1 MTRARIVSA
10 SLGAV
15 ALLATASIFA
25 LEIIAAQGLWG
36 SSSPAQFAAIV
47 ASVFELLIL
56 ILLIVLFVKCVG
68 MSVEFGRRKSNG
80 VWFAAGIVASIL
92 ASVTSIVMLVMMGR
106 PDGLPEMILQ
116 TPLMNWRIG
125 ASVALVGAFVGQLA
139 FIVVYFVIHR
149 LPDSEQALSLH
160 TNEDSSR
167 QLPRHVK
174 SIPYSRTVPATSQTT
189 IGKRTLTDY
198 PTPPGS
204 SAGRSMAETM
214 SSIRTSVSQAV
225 RPIGASTR
233 LLSSGSR
240 TGRRPASIDSN
251 GTRERMSMTV
261 SEDGFDSWDTS
272 SVDTQNRQLIVET
285 SPPIRSG
292 RFLETI
298 PASPT
303 TSRSPSPGNAL
314 DFEPPNPNRNRR
326 SRSYSP
332 LPKPPQHERSMTPQS
347 ISGELHIHPLFR
359 SDSPA
364 PPPAATPGTV
374 VIAAP
379 NAGQT
384 ISEKSLTRMRSSS
397 LVAGSGPLSRQ
408 GSYDSFRKT
417 PSPNTDRLRVEELG
431 VERKMTPP
439 IPDWILN
446 AGSTTSLTDYQ
457 TKRQREREVSET
469 SSIRS

>member
-1 MTRARIVSA
+1 MARSRVIGA

-15 ALLATASIFA
+15 ALLATASILA
-25 LEIIAAQGLWG
+25 LEVILAQGLWE
-36 SSSPAQFAAIV
+36 STSPARIAAVV
-47 ASVFELLIL
+47 ASAFEIIILLLLI
-56 ILLIVLFVKCVG
+56 ILFAKCVG
-68 MSVEFGRRKSNG
+68 TGIEFGIRKSNG
-80 VWFAAGIVASIL
+80 VWFALGLMSSIL
-92 ASVTSIVMLVMMGR
+92 ASAASVVTLVMMG
-106 PDGLPEMILQ
+106 GSKGFPETILQ
-116 TPLMNWRIG
+116 TPLTNWRVG
-125 ASVALVGAFVGQLA
+125 TSVALVGAFVGQLA
-139 FIVVYFVIHR
+139 FIVVYFVTNR

-167 QLPRHVK
+167 QLPRHSNGACYESNDNWKTHVHGL
-174 SIPYSRTVPATSQTT
+174 SN
-189 IGKRTLTDY
+189 
-198 PTPPGS
+198 PPGS
-204 SAGRSMAETM
+204 SGGRSMAETM

-233 LLSSGSR
+233 LLSASSR
-240 TGRRPASIDSN
+240 PGRRAASIDSN
-251 GTRERMSMTV
+251 GYRERTSVTV

-332 LPKPPQHERSMTPQS
+332 LPKPHHERNMTPQS

-359 SDSPA
+359 SDSPV

-374 VIAAP
+374 VVAAP

-384 ISEKSLTRMRSSS
+384 ISEKSLSRMRSSS
-397 LVAGSGPLSRQ
+397 LIVGPSALSRQ

-417 PSPNTDRLRVEELG
+417 PSPDTDRPRVEDLA

-446 AGSTTSLTDYQ
+446 AGSTASLSDFR
-457 TKRQREREVSET
+457 TKRQRERETSEET
-469 SSIRS
+469 SSIH

>member
-1 MTRARIVSA
+1 MARARIIGA

-15 ALLATASIFA
+15 ALLATASVLA
-25 LEIIAAQGLWG
+25 LEVILAQGLWE
-36 SSSPAQFAAIV
+36 STSPARIAAVV
-47 ASVFELLIL
+47 ASAFEIIML
-56 ILLIVLFVKCVG
+56 ILLIILFAKCVG
-68 MSVEFGRRKSNG
+68 TGIEFGIRRSNG
-80 VWFAAGIVASIL
+80 VWFALGLVAGVLATT
-92 ASVTSIVMLVMMGR
+92 ASVVTLVMMG
-106 PDGLPEMILQ
+106 GLEGMPEMILQ
-116 TPLMNWRIG
+116 TPLTNWRVG
-125 ASVALVGAFVGQLA
+125 TSVALVCAFVGQLV
-139 FIVVYFVIHR
+139 FIVVYFVTHR

-167 QLPRHVK
+167 HLPRHIK
-174 SIPYSRTVPATSQTT
+174 SIPYDRTVPATSQTT
-189 IGKRTLTDY
+189 IGKRTFDY

-204 SAGRSMAETM
+204 SGGRSVAETM

-233 LLSSGSR
+233 LLSSTSR
-240 TGRRPASIDSN
+240 PGRRAASIDSN
-251 GTRERMSMTV
+251 GYRERVSV
-261 SEDGFDSWDTS
+261 NGSEDGFDSWDTS
-272 SVDTQNRQLIVET
+272 SVDTQSRQLIVEA

-332 LPKPPQHERSMTPQS
+332 IPRPHHERSMTPQS

-359 SDSPA
+359 SDSPV
-364 PPPAATPGTV
+364 PPPAVTPGTV
-374 VIAAP
+374 VVAAP
-379 NAGQT
+379 NAGQV
-384 ISEKSLTRMRSSS
+384 ISEKSLSRMRSSS
-397 LVAGSGPLSRQ
+397 QIAGPSPLSRQ

-417 PSPNTDRLRVEELG
+417 PSPNTDRLRVEDLAE
-431 VERKMTPP
+431 ERKMTPP

-446 AGSTTSLTDYQ
+446 AGSTTSLSDYQ
-457 TKRQREREVSET
+457 SKKQREREVSEEA
-469 SSIRS
+469 SSID

>member
-1 MTRARIVSA
+1 MARAVLVSA

-15 ALLATASIFA
+15 ALLATASILA
-25 LEIIAAQGLWG
+25 LQVIVAQGLWG
-36 SSSPAQFAAIV
+36 SSSPAKFAAIV
-47 ASVFELLIL
+47 ASAFEIIIL
-56 ILLIVLFVKCVG
+56 ILLIILFAKCVG
-68 MSVEFGRRKSNG
+68 RGMEFGRRKSNG
-80 VWFAAGIVASIL
+80 IWFASGVIASVL
-92 ASVTSIVMLVMMGR
+92 ASAASVVTLVTLGR
-106 PDGLPEMILQ
+106 PVGLPQTILQ
-116 TPLMNWRIG
+116 TPLTNWRIG
-125 ASVALVGAFVGQLA
+125 TSIALVSAFVGQLA
-139 FIVVYFVIHR
+139 FIVVYFVVHR

-204 SAGRSMAETM
+204 SAGKSMAETI

-225 RPIGASTR
+225 RPIGAHTR

-251 GTRERMSMTV
+251 GYRERMSVTV

-314 DFEPPNPNRNRR
+314 DFEPPNINRNRR

-332 LPKPPQHERSMTPQS
+332 LPRPPQHERSMTPQS

-364 PPPAATPGTV
+364 PPAVTPGTV

-384 ISEKSLTRMRSSS
+384 ISEKSLTQMRSSS
-397 LVAGSGPLSRQ
+397 LIAGSGPLSRQ

-417 PSPNTDRLRVEELG
+417 PSHNTDLLRVEDLA

-457 TKRQREREVSET
+457 VKK
-469 SSIRS
+469 

>member
-1 MTRARIVSA
+1 MARSRVIGA

-15 ALLATASIFA
+15 ALLATASILA
-25 LEIIAAQGLWG
+25 LEVILAQGLWE
-36 SSSPAQFAAIV
+36 STSPARIAAVV
-47 ASVFELLIL
+47 ASAFEIIILLLLI
-56 ILLIVLFVKCVG
+56 ILFAKCVG
-68 MSVEFGRRKSNG
+68 TGIEFGIRKSNG
-80 VWFAAGIVASIL
+80 VWFALGLMSSIL
-92 ASVTSIVMLVMMGR
+92 ASAASVVTLVMMG
-106 PDGLPEMILQ
+106 GSKGFPETILQ
-116 TPLMNWRIG
+116 TPLTNWRVG
-125 ASVALVGAFVGQLA
+125 TSVALVGAFVGQLA
-139 FIVVYFVIHR
+139 FIVVYFVTNR

-174 SIPYSRTVPATSQTT
+174 SIPYSQTVPATSQTT
-189 IGKRTLTDY
+189 IGRRTFMDY

-204 SAGRSMAETM
+204 SGGRSMAETM

-233 LLSSGSR
+233 LLSASSR
-240 TGRRPASIDSN
+240 PGRRAASIDSN
-251 GTRERMSMTV
+251 GYRERTSVTV

-332 LPKPPQHERSMTPQS
+332 LPKPHHERNMTPQS

-359 SDSPA
+359 SDSPV

-384 ISEKSLTRMRSSS
+384 ISEKSLSRMRSSS
-397 LVAGSGPLSRQ
+397 LIAGPSALSRQ

-417 PSPNTDRLRVEELG
+417 PSPDTDRPRVEDLA

-446 AGSTTSLTDYQ
+446 AGSTASLSDFR
-457 TKRQREREVSET
+457 TKRQRERETSEET
-469 SSIRS
+469 SSIH